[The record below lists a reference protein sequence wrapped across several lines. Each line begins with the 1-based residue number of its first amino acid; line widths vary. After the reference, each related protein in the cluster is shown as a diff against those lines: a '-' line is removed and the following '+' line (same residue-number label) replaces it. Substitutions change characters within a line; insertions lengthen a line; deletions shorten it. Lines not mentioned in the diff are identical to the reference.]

1 MSEEK
6 KTTKT
11 TKTTPV
17 PVAVTKEPAPVP
29 TPEPKKTR
37 KPRTTKPKVSARER
51 ELEAK
56 LEQAA
61 KVIQNLQDTNNQLE
75 AHIRTLE
82 QRYTA
87 ITNHIAQNI
96 DLCRANILVA
106 IKEG

>member
-6 KTTKT
+6 KN
-11 TKTTPV
+11 V
-17 PVAVTKEPAPVP
+17 NAEAPVP
-29 TPEPKKTR
+29 GTPKDLPEKTR
-37 KPRTTKPKVSARER
+37 KPRAKTTKPKVNRMA

-56 LEQAA
+56 LEQAG
-61 KVIQNLQDTNNQLE
+61 KIITDLRDQNAHLE
-75 AHIRTLE
+75 NHIHVLE